1 MTMKGF
7 KSNTTIRCLI
17 RDDSTYT
24 EKYFYGGPKVCDGS
38 GVRLPDISQC
48 CLRLLVSTTWFL
60 VKK

>member
-1 MTMKGF
+1 MKGF

-48 CLRLLVSTTWFL
+48 CLRLLVSTSTWFL